1 MPLPSMKR
9 GRFSQRR
16 PSRPACFSERPWWM
30 GLRISVTSRG
40 TTAVRST
47 PNQESL
53 MTRSFQ
59 LQDRFSF
66 RPPIFNAWLWLQSLW
81 PGLICT
87 LISISP
93 HLRQCVSASGGTF
106 RVSKS
111 PDWTLPVIS
120 SVVSNPP
127 WRERTGLDLTWHVND
142 AVNETDPER
151 FVFLFL

>member
-59 LQDRFSF
+59 LHDRFHSGL
-66 RPPIFNAWLWLQSLW
+66 RSLTHDYDCSHYA
-81 PGLICT
+81 GLICT